1 MIQYQI
7 LRTNI
12 KRIVRQTVKR
22 TTNEIMKGLIQLCHC
37 HHCRQVYTHH
47 FFIQGMLVKQV
58 LLIGMV
64 AKETHQVRVQSR
76 PFPVYPG

>member
-1 MIQYQI
+1 
-7 LRTNI
+7 
-12 KRIVRQTVKR
+12 
-22 TTNEIMKGLIQLCHC
+22 MKGLIQLRHY

-64 AKETHQVRVQSR
+64 TKETHQVRVQSR
-76 PFPVYPG
+76 PFAVYPG